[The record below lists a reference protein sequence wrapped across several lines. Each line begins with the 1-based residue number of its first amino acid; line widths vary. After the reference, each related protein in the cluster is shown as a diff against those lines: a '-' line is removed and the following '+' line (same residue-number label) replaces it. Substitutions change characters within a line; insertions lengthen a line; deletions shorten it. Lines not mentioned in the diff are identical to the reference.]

1 MDGSAVPISGTATD
15 AGGGV
20 VAGVEVS
27 TDGGNTWHPVTTMS
41 AADTSVTWSY
51 SWIAHGYPNTTIE
64 TRAVDDSGNLE
75 KPGTGTTVSVNCPC
89 SIWGPTTAPTTAD
102 SGDASSIEVGVK
114 FTADADGFVTGVRF
128 YKASANTGTHIG
140 NLWSSSGQLLARATF
155 TGEAGSGWQQVLFSQ
170 PVPVTKNTTYI
181 ASYFAPNGHTS
192 QDSSY
197 FYTTPPL
204 GPEPTITDLDSPPL
218 HALRNSNGVV
228 NGVFSKSSSSTFPT
242 SSANASNYW
251 VDPIFSSTGA
261 GDTTP
266 PSVTSHV
273 PASWG
278 DGCGDVGGSVGDVF
292 GGGVVVVVGV
302 YGEGWFGVCGGGL
315 GGFEQRRH
323 GGDVYSVG
331 GVGGWGRVYGE
342 CVG

>member
-1 MDGSAVPISGTATD
+1 M
-15 AGGGV
+15 
-20 VAGVEVS
+20 
-27 TDGGNTWHPVTTMS
+27 
-41 AADTSVTWSY
+41 
-51 SWIAHGYPNTTIE
+51 
-64 TRAVDDSGNLE
+64 
-75 KPGTGTTVSVNCPC
+75 
-89 SIWGPTTAPTTAD
+89 
-102 SGDASSIEVGVK
+102 GVK

-140 NLWSSSGQLLARATF
+140 NLWSSSGQLLARANF

-242 SSANASNYW
+242 SSADASNYW
-251 VDPIFSSTGA
+251 VDPIFSSTGE

-273 PASWG
+273 PAAGATGVATSVAPSATFSEAVSSSSLVFTVK
-278 DGCGDVGGSVGDVF
+278 DGS
-292 GGGVVVVVGV
+292 
-302 YGEGWFGVCGGGL
+302 GL
-315 GGFEQRRH
+315 RWRAGGFEQRRH